1 MLSRQE
7 CVTASDPVTMATA
20 ESADTGNVVHEV
32 TVKLDDGKSPEA
44 WAGLKPPGQV
54 PNGFPCTALALL
66 VTLPAPQGCVLV
78 HRLGPASL
86 GPATAEYEDGLCR
99 YRHFRPDM
107 FCQPGSRYNANCS
120 RYCMHL
126 VLACWLCC
134 AATLSLHRTAP
145 HPPAV
150 SFRSAHSMRCTTCCK
165 RRLCC
170 LPT

>member
-1 MLSRQE
+1 MMANRQKLGL
-7 CVTASDPVTMATA
+7 ASNRLARYQMAFHA
-20 ESADTGNVVHEV
+20 LPWHYW
-32 TVKLDDGKSPEA
+32 SPCLR
-44 WAGLKPPGQV
+44 LKAVCWCIQ
-54 PNGFPCTALALL
+54 
-66 VTLPAPQGCVLV
+66 
-78 HRLGPASL
+78 LGPASL

-99 YRHFRPDM
+99 YRHCRPDM
-107 FCQPGSRYNANCS
+107 FCQPGSRCNANCS